1 MYSQYQGTL
10 ESKMLRLYECI
21 YNYLVNNLVQ
31 NNHIHNNDLI
41 YQKLIKL
48 ILNISHSL
56 KFTKWV
62 GL

>member
-1 MYSQYQGTL
+1 MKIKFL
-10 ESKMLRLYECI
+10 SKMLRLYECI

-31 NNHIHNNDLI
+31 NNHIHNNDLM